1 MAKALEIVG
10 FLEADGIREPFLAR
24 ITEPKASAAG
34 SQEYSCLVHAPA
46 LFEKDKKIFGVDADQ
61 ARELAIQFLKA
72 MLEGKRLTDKAGR
85 PIDVARLQ

>member
-10 FLEADGIREPFLAR
+10 FLEADSVREPFLAR
-24 ITEPKASAAG
+24 ITEPKASAG
-34 SQEYSCLVHAPA
+34 PQEYSCLVHAPA

-61 ARELAIQFLKA
+61 ARELAIQFLKT

-85 PIDVARLQ
+85 PIDVARLR